1 MCVWLSGKR
10 DQLQNLCALCS
21 SVVQQSRAS
30 GADAQTV
37 SIQAQSLG
45 YEVEHLQ
52 HEGRRGGCANGLLPD
67 SVGYEVELLRVEGV
81 RDGCANSRSQGP
93 TIGWE
98 VKQFEGWGGRGGCAN
113 CFCFQALKPGLLQGL
128 AGSDYFE
135 LCALEH
141 EVFVLC
147 ALRFTKHEVRRPRR
161 MHHCSLDRSTSGWLR
176 SHSRPSGHSS
186 RS

>member
-1 MCVWLSGKR
+1 MTSYIYICIYINGKR

-67 SVGYEVELLRVEGV
+67 SVGYEVESLRVEGV

-98 VKQFEGWGGRGGCAN
+98 VKQFEGWGSAWMRKLFVSRLSSLGYSRASQAQIILSFVPSSTKSLCSVVCA
-113 CFCFQALKPGLLQGL
+113 
-128 AGSDYFE
+128 S
-135 LCALEH
+135 
-141 EVFVLC
+141 
-147 ALRFTKHEVRRPRR
+147 
-161 MHHCSLDRSTSGWLR
+161 RSTKLGDLAS
-176 SHSRPSGHSS
+176 
-186 RS
+186 